1 MAKKLWEDGVDYE
14 ARIQQNLRDNDYRA
28 AWENE
33 QARNQ
38 KIDDLGLGYDKTNRF
53 GSYYDYANLSNG
65 ELGEVYG
72 VREAV
77 RNGSTDWRNANNYVE
92 GIRKGH
98 GYSGGKEGMDYIP
111 LAGGG
116 RFSYDAAPQYL
127 EDNQR
132 FLDAVDAYLNRGHF
146 SYDPYTDPL
155 YASYKKTYTREGDR
169 AMQDTLGAA
178 AAATGG
184 IPSTYAIGA
193 ANQANDYYRAQ
204 MADVIPQLEQLAY
217 DRWRDEGNDMLT
229 GIGLLGDIEQQR
241 YDRYRD
247 ALGQYNT
254 DRSFAY
260 GAYRDQVGD
269 QRYADQDAYQRERD
283 ANEDALERAKMI
295 ASLYGDDSALAE
307 YLGYTPPA
315 AETTGGGLYYGGGN
329 DTTDMDP
336 AHEALLQGFVDAF
349 NNGDTDE
356 VQLRNGLTAAV
367 RSGKLT
373 QEEANIVLAQMQ
385 GAGNNLYIQGQ
396 KAPTYADL
404 STEAKQIANY
414 IAGQN
419 DMLYPNMGKTNE
431 EISDMI
437 RDLDDPDEQQ
447 YLIDLINRRK

>member
-1 MAKKLWEDGVDYE
+1 
-14 ARIQQNLRDNDYRA
+14 
-28 AWENE
+28 
-33 QARNQ
+33 
-38 KIDDLGLGYDKTNRF
+38 
-53 GSYYDYANLSNG
+53 
-65 ELGEVYG
+65 
-72 VREAV
+72 
-77 RNGSTDWRNANNYVE
+77 
-92 GIRKGH
+92 
-98 GYSGGKEGMDYIP
+98 
-111 LAGGG
+111 
-116 RFSYDAAPQYL
+116 
-127 EDNQR
+127 
-132 FLDAVDAYLNRGHF
+132 
-146 SYDPYTDPL
+146 
-155 YASYKKTYTREGDR
+155 
-169 AMQDTLGAA
+169 MQDTLGAA

-269 QRYADQDAYQRERD
+269 QRYADQEAYQRERD
-283 ANEDALERAKMI
+283 ANADALDRAKMI

-315 AETTGGGLYYGGGN
+315 AETTGGGLYYGGGSGGN
-329 DTTDMDP
+329 TDMDP

-367 RSGKLT
+367 RAGKLT

-385 GAGNNLYIQGQ
+385 GAGNDLYIQGQ

-419 DMLYPNMGKTNE
+419 DMGKTNE